1 KTDVSDAA
9 WLAQLGAHG
18 LLRASFVPD
27 EPIRRL
33 RDLTRTRTAITRA
46 RVRETQRL
54 EKVLEDA
61 GVKLSVVVS
70 DITGT
75 TGRSIL
81 TALVAGERD
90 PEVLADLAVRTLRAK
105 IPELSAS
112 LAGRFTEHHAFLVAT
127 HLRLIDQHDQAIAAV
142 TARIEDLMAPFQ
154 PARDLIVS

>member
-1 KTDVSDAA
+1 
-9 WLAQLGAHG
+9 
-18 LLRASFVPD
+18 
-27 EPIRRL
+27 
-33 RDLTRTRTAITRA
+33 
-46 RVRETQRL
+46 
-54 EKVLEDA
+54 
-61 GVKLSVVVS
+61 VVS

-154 PARDLIVS
+154 PARDLIVSIPGIGVPTADIVIAETGA